1 MVYGKKILGRPPS
14 KEEFEKAMA
23 FYVKDTEQAE
33 QIGLGVGKTPEGE
46 EFVDYTSK
54 VDIKKK
60 NEIMEKNLASLIQI
74 LICTGEFRNVK

>member
-1 MVYGKKILGRPPS
+1 
-14 KEEFEKAMA
+14 MA
-23 FYVKDTEQAE
+23 FYLKDTEQAE

-60 NEIMEKNLASLIQI
+60 NEIMEKNLANLIQI
-74 LICTGEFRNVK
+74 LICTGEFRNVL

>member
-1 MVYGKKILGRPPS
+1 MKTTI
-14 KEEFEKAMA
+14 KEEFEKAMLLS
-23 FYVKDTEQAE
+23 KDTEQAE

-74 LICTGEFRNVK
+74 LLCTGEFRNVK